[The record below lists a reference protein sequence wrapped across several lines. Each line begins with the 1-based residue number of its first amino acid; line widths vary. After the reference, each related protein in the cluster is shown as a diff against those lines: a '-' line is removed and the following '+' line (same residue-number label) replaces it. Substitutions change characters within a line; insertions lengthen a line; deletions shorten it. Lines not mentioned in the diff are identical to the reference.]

1 MASLAVSQREAIHSA
16 RSHRWAIA
24 AAFAVIYLAWG
35 GTFLAIRVAVGVVPP
50 FLAAAIRFLAAGV
63 LLYGFMLL
71 RGAPQPTLRE
81 WRSLALLGTLV
92 IFLDYS
98 AFFWGERYVSSGTA
112 AIIAGTI
119 PLITGLFEMLV
130 FRQSAFRWSALLTIA
145 IGFCGVAV
153 LVSGQLKGGQ
163 PIIPSLAMLGGCVA
177 WSLGMV
183 LLSLGGA
190 LIAWFIRTMRQAKT
204 AIDPRWAKLKSI
216 QLEKKEK

>member
-1 MASLAVSQREAIHSA
+1 MASVVVSELETVRSA

-50 FLAAAIRFLAAGV
+50 FLAAAMRFLAAGV

-119 PLITGLFEMLV
+119 PLITGLFEILV
-130 FRQSAFRWSALLTIA
+130 FPQS
-145 IGFCGVAV
+145 
-153 LVSGQLKGGQ
+153 
-163 PIIPSLAMLGGCVA
+163 
-177 WSLGMV
+177 
-183 LLSLGGA
+183 
-190 LIAWFIRTMRQAKT
+190 
-204 AIDPRWAKLKSI
+204 
-216 QLEKKEK
+216 

>member
-1 MASLAVSQREAIHSA
+1 MANLSDSQREPINSA

-50 FLAAAIRFLAAGV
+50 FLAAAIRFLTSGV
-63 LLYGFMLL
+63 LLYGFMRL

-112 AIIAGTI
+112 AVIGRRI
-119 PLITGLFEMLV
+119 PLITGLFWMLV
-130 FRQSAFRWSALLTIA
+130 FRQRAFRWSALLTIA

-153 LVSGQLKGGQ
+153 LVSRQLKGGQ
-163 PIIPSLAMLGGCVA
+163 PNLPSLAIL
-177 WSLGMV
+177 
-183 LLSLGGA
+183 
-190 LIAWFIRTMRQAKT
+190 
-204 AIDPRWAKLKSI
+204 
-216 QLEKKEK
+216 